1 VSIKVR
7 DFNSAGRL
15 RDAPKPTAVRDSSET
30 AQLSFRRTL
39 TELSKQ
45 EHEARLAAMAADIE
59 EQGKRLSK
67 HAVYEELERY
77 RALIRSFLNDVVSNG
92 YEFSREAA
100 SGGRGRGRGRFF
112 VTVKTVD
119 EKLTELA
126 QAVLGSQETELE
138 ILSRVG
144 ELYGLIV
151 DLLV

>member
-1 VSIKVR
+1 MSIKVR

-15 RDAPKPTAVRDSSET
+15 PDALKTVAARDSSEA

-45 EHEARLAAMAADIE
+45 EHEAHLTALAADIE

-67 HAVYEELERY
+67 HAVFEELERY

-92 YEFSREAA
+92 YEFSRESA
-100 SGGRGRGRGRFF
+100 SGGRGRGRFF
-112 VTVKTVD
+112 VIVKTVD

-126 QAVLGSQETELE
+126 RAVLDSQESELD
-138 ILSRVG
+138 ILARVG
-144 ELYGLIV
+144 ELQGLIV
-151 DLLV
+151 DLIV

>member
-1 VSIKVR
+1 VSIKVH
-7 DFNSAGRL
+7 DFNTAGRL
-15 RDAPKPTAVRDSSET
+15 RDAPPTVAARDDAEA

-45 EHEARLAAMAADIE
+45 EHDAQLVALVADIE
-59 EQGKRLSK
+59 EQGKRLSQR
-67 HAVYEELERY
+67 AVYEELERY
-77 RALIRSFLNDVVSNG
+77 RSLIRRFLNDVVSNG
-92 YEFSREAA
+92 YEYSRDNA
-100 SGGRGRGRGRFF
+100 SGGRGRGRFF
-112 VTVKTVD
+112 ITVKTVD

-126 QAVLGSQETELE
+126 QAVLDSQETELE